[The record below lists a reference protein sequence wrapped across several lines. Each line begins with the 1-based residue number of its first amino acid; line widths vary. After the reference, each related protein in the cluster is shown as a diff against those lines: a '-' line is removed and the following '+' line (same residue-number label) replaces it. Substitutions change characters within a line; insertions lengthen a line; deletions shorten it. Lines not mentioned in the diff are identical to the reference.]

1 MKFKENDIVIIK
13 AYLPF
18 NYETGKIFSYSKEK
32 QMYKVI
38 WFLDNLNPH
47 SFWKW
52 CYIKEEDI
60 EFANKVIDIRPYK
73 NSFKETPKLY
83 PKDYVEFYNNDFY
96 LAKKVYEG
104 ILSKEDYFKILKK

>member
-1 MKFKENDIVIIK
+1 
-13 AYLPF
+13 
-18 NYETGKIFSYSKEK
+18 
-32 QMYKVI
+32 MYKVI

-104 ILSKEDYFKILKK
+104 ILSKEDYFKILDLTGKDIEQ

>member
-1 MKFKENDIVIIK
+1 
-13 AYLPF
+13 
-18 NYETGKIFSYSKEK
+18 
-32 QMYKVI
+32 MYKVI

-104 ILSKEDYFKILKK
+104 ILWAKRIKQLLELEIMNLIIKYSITQICTIVLDSVHN

>member
-1 MKFKENDIVIIK
+1 
-13 AYLPF
+13 
-18 NYETGKIFSYSKEK
+18 
-32 QMYKVI
+32 MYKVI

-47 SFWKW
+47 SFQKW

-60 EFANKVIDIRPYK
+60 EFANKVIDIRPCE

-83 PKDYVEFYNNDFY
+83 PKDYIECYNNDFY

-104 ILSKEDYFKILKK
+104 ISSKEDYFKILKNNCRLQMAVVTT